1 MARLTEFHRQHYQI
15 WFFSLG
21 DVLNYENQKFG
32 RFTFCG
38 KRSIV
43 DGKQSISDASKKFVD
58 GFVRVLH
65 IWDE

>member
-1 MARLTEFHRQHYQI
+1 
-15 WFFSLG
+15 
-21 DVLNYENQKFG
+21 LNYEIQKFG